1 MFGVNKKKILFVT
14 LARIDDINVSGI
26 YTDLLKKFHIEGHEI
41 CIVCPNERRE
51 KRKTE
56 LNMNCNSQILK
67 IKRN

>member
-1 MFGVNKKKILFVT
+1 MFGVNKEKILFVT

-26 YTDLLKKFHIEGHEI
+26 YTDLLKIFHIQGNEI
-41 CIVCPNERRE
+41 CVVCPNKRRERR
-51 KRKTE
+51 KIE